1 MSSELPSLPSVDA
14 ARPVD
19 STPPSPWRRP
29 SAVIAA
35 VAVALLG
42 WQWLETRSRLADL
55 QDELARRLTDSDTA
69 ADHTS
74 SDGHGPDHHHAGHRR
89 RLPRPGTAAPGR
101 W

>member
-42 WQWLETRSRLADL
+42 WQWLETRSRLSDL

-69 ADHTS
+69 A
-74 SDGHGPDHHHAGHRR
+74 
-89 RLPRPGTAAPGR
+89 
-101 W
+101 